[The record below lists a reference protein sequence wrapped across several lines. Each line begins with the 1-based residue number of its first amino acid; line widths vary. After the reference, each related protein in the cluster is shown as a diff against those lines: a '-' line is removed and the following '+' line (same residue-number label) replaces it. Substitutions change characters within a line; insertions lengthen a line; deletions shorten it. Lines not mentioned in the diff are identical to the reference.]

1 MARPITIPPA
11 NPINVPFKTP
21 KLNILKL
28 HKSASLRGK
37 ANFGAFNSAKGA
49 LRNLA
54 QAIAKEYA
62 DNSIHVGHVIV
73 DGGLAGDRIKNRVP
87 DFNKRVQEGKLI
99 DIESDTNAY
108 MFLYNQNKRAWTFEL
123 DVRTFRENW

>member
-1 MARPITIPPA
+1 MLHLLPIPLLLATLIGTTWGLGGCGSGS
-11 NPINVPFKTP
+11 IT
-21 KLNILKL
+21 
-28 HKSASLRGK
+28 SSLTVS
-37 ANFGAFNSAKGA
+37 NFGAFNSAKGA

-73 DGGLAGDRIKNRVP
+73 DGGLAGERIKNRVP
-87 DFNKRVQEGKLI
+87 DFNQRVQEGKLI
-99 DIESDTNAY
+99 DIESVTDAY
-108 MFLYNQNKRAWTFEL
+108 MFLYNQNKRDWTFEL

>member
-1 MARPITIPPA
+1 
-11 NPINVPFKTP
+11 
-21 KLNILKL
+21 
-28 HKSASLRGK
+28 SASLRGK

-99 DIESDTNAY
+99 DIESVTDAY